1 MTLYIVPTPIGNL
14 GDMTLR
20 ALEVLR
26 GVDVI
31 ACEDTRRTLKLLN
44 HYGIKKPLVSLHRHN
59 ERARSRELLA
69 RIESGENIALVS
81 DAGTPGISDPGAF
94 LIAEAIMCNVTI
106 EALPGANALLP
117 ALLLSGL
124 DTSAFLFAGF
134 VDGSAKEKGG
144 KLLALADARASL
156 VFYVAPHDLEKQ
168 LALIEAHL
176 GNRPAALARELTKI
190 HEEVLRG
197 TVSELRAQAADRD
210 LKGEMVL
217 VVAGCE
223 NSNEASGNGGNEW
236 QALATE
242 MLREEISGRAIANV
256 LFARY
261 GIHRN
266 KVKKFITQ
274 LRDAQNGTAEDQ
286 EVEANER

>member
-14 GDMTLR
+14 GDITLR

-26 GVDVI
+26 SAEVV

-44 HYGIKKPLVSLHRHN
+44 RYEIKKPLVSLHRHN
-59 ERARSRELLA
+59 ERARSVELLA
-69 RIESGENIALVS
+69 RIENGESIALVS

-94 LIAEAIMCNVTI
+94 LIASALARGLTI

-124 DTSAFLFAGF
+124 DTSAFLFVGF
-134 VDGSAKEKGG
+134 VDGSIKEKGE
-144 KLLALADARASL
+144 KLSALVDVRATL
-156 VFYVAPHDLEKQ
+156 VLYVAPHDLGKQ
-168 LALIEAHL
+168 LELVETHI

-210 LKGEMVL
+210 LRGEMVL
-217 VVAGCE
+217 VVAGRE
-223 NSNEASGNGGNEW
+223 DPGDTSGNEADGWEE
-236 QALATE
+236 LAKI
-242 MLREEISGRAIANV
+242 MKREEISDRVIANV
-256 LFARY
+256 VVARY
-261 GIHRN
+261 GIPRN
-266 KVKKFITQ
+266 RVKRFITH
-274 LRDAQNGTAEDQ
+274 L
-286 EVEANER
+286 EVETNER